1 MGRLQS
7 PVACFLLAA
16 SLPFVL
22 CYAVF
27 LYAQRAS
34 LLTPP
39 DVYIDRLK
47 REGQEP
53 YMVSLRTWKYM
64 LARDRSCASA
74 DVVVIGSSHLRELDE
89 RIVGAPTCN
98 LYVDGLNAPMFE
110 LIVTQLPA
118 VTPGRRRVAY
128 VGLHHRFFW
137 WPTPLDDTIDVRLF
151 DVSSTLWRF
160 WRVVRPLAFFSISDL
175 RESVRRQRAG
185 PGAYITWFP
194 DGHAYFPGYYADKA
208 VGIHTSWTAQ
218 EVDKDVDEYF
228 RGTRVRAAFVGAF
241 LRGTR
246 SLRAKGYTVNL
257 FWEPLGH
264 AFVTHARHR
273 YGEFFE
279 RPIEA
284 VERMTA
290 TLPVDRY
297 LAAQE
302 TLDAGRF
309 ACRDDDSLDQLHVDV
324 DCMSRF
330 FARTFPRDPTVA
342 GPTLSRELSGMAHRA
357 PPAR

>member
-1 MGRLQS
+1 
-7 PVACFLLAA
+7 VACFLLAA
-16 SLPFVL
+16 GLPFVL
-22 CYAVF
+22 SYAVF

-39 DVYIDRLK
+39 DIYIDRLK

-53 YMVSLRTWKYM
+53 YMVSLRTWKYV
-64 LARDRSCASA
+64 LARDPSCTSA
-74 DVVVIGSSHLRELDE
+74 DVIVIGSSHLRELDE

-98 LYVDGLNAPMFE
+98 LYVDGLNAPMFD
-110 LIVTQLPA
+110 LIVTQLPL
-118 VTPGRRRVAY
+118 VPSGRHRVAY

-137 WPTPLDDTIDVRLF
+137 LPTPLDDTLDVRLF
-151 DVSSTLWRF
+151 GVSRTLWRL

-175 RESVRRQRAG
+175 RESLRRQRAG
-185 PGAYITWFP
+185 SGAYITWFP

-208 VGIHTSWTAQ
+208 AGVHDSWTAQ
-218 EVDKDVDEYF
+218 EVDKDVDDYF
-228 RGTRVRAAFVGAF
+228 RGTRVRATHLHAF
-241 LRGTR
+241 LRGIR

-264 AFVTHARHR
+264 TFVTHARRR
-273 YGEFFE
+273 YADRFE

-284 VERMTA
+284 VERMSA

-297 LAAQE
+297 LAARE
-302 TLDAGRF
+302 TLDAERF
-309 ACRDDDSLDQLHVDV
+309 ACRDHDSLDQFHVDV

-330 FARTFPRDPTVA
+330 FALTFPRDATVA
-342 GPTLSRELSGMAHRA
+342 GATMTRGASGMTNRA
-357 PPAR
+357 PSAR